1 MPTSMS
7 RNLSPVVINT
17 RPIERAAPLTEHL
30 QDVGFAVVEMPM
42 LRLQTRAVVD
52 ADIDIMRRWLAGDY
66 QALVVVS
73 PTAAQSGLTV
83 WQALID
89 EQQVQP
95 IEPITA
101 KHAHYEPPSAII
113 AVGDAT
119 AEVLQAAT
127 QPVLQPLIA
136 NNEGMLAM
144 PEIERLQAGDKL
156 LVWRGLGGRRLLVDT
171 LQARGVEIESIAW
184 YERMMPN
191 SAASDYATW
200 LASYLNQQDQAS
212 TSQPKPIVIISSGT
226 AFEYWVSV
234 VQQAQTRHTGA
245 LRLDDFR
252 YVVLGVRLAGMV
264 AAQQLMYIQV
274 EDLSPETISMAINTP

>member
-73 PTAAQSGLTV
+73 PTAAQSGLAV

-101 KHAHYEPPSAII
+101 KHAHYEPPRAII

-127 QPVLQPLIA
+127 QPVLQPLVA

-156 LVWRGLGGRRLLVDT
+156 LVWRGLGG
-171 LQARGVEIESIAW
+171 
-184 YERMMPN
+184 
-191 SAASDYATW
+191 
-200 LASYLNQQDQAS
+200 
-212 TSQPKPIVIISSGT
+212 
-226 AFEYWVSV
+226 
-234 VQQAQTRHTGA
+234 
-245 LRLDDFR
+245 
-252 YVVLGVRLAGMV
+252 
-264 AAQQLMYIQV
+264 
-274 EDLSPETISMAINTP
+274 